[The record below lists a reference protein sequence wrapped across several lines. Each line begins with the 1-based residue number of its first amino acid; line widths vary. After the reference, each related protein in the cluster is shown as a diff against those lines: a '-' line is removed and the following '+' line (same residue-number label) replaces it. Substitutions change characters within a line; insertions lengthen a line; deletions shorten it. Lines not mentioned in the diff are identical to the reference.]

1 MKKTPV
7 VRFSIHAV
15 VCFFLLSLL
24 LSGVASAD
32 TFCECDDLETCIEWV
47 SEGSLSLQWG
57 RTGQMEIDGIMYTFR
72 ADDFDLKTKSALI
85 SAEKQGAI
93 RKEFL
98 YLELQDSDK
107 WFHWDNEIKVEL
119 TGISV
124 DGYKTP
130 SAQLQIYSR
139 GKPGFEISFAASSGK
154 VKGVDVS
161 SEQYAPGQEKK
172 LEVTVKNT
180 GDAWAENVILK
191 VDLGEFGL
199 KSSKDFE
206 YRNNIINANLGCIGK
221 GKQQSINFTVI
232 APQWDGKTS
241 PYELNYYLN
250 ATAGGTDINKG
261 YHDTSTSTFFRCI
274 DPELK
279 VIMEVVGDEIN
290 MTTWTV
296 RQGENSSNG
305 NRKVYYEVWDAWE
318 YSFLRTT
325 IYNLGLYPVND
336 VSVTFADIPEELIC
350 VETVEHGDHTYVAP
364 DGQYYIARKLV
375 PLRQGTYSL
384 GPVKATANFFGKEM
398 AWSSGTGSI
407 RVHGAYV
414 TVEKEL
420 SRTDEGYTVGL
431 VVKNEGDR
439 AVWVNLT
446 DIIPEDTG
454 YVPGSAGKGLSQS
467 ESFLSE
473 WDMGISE
480 MEGSLI
486 LRVSGVLLPPGTSL
500 SLDYSISPASAPDL
514 PAAKASFKA
523 IDGYRGEAQSSLYVS
538 GVEVKQRWDPLNGGW
553 VMLSP
558 ETLASLDPAV
568 SEAAYDYLYSSDDS
582 YDPGDYSNEIRQ
594 DAINSSTAG
603 WLDPLSAS
611 VLKVQEMIFKL
622 FGGTIESASAA
633 FTVIEDI
640 AIDAV
645 ENYLYAIVIAIAL
658 GVFMAVYILTS
669 R

>member
-7 VRFSIHAV
+7 IRFSIHVA
-15 VCFFLLSLL
+15 VCFFLLSFL
-24 LSGVASAD
+24 LSGVASAG

-139 GKPGFEISFAASSGK
+139 GKPGFEISFAASSEK

-172 LEVTVKNT
+172 IEVTVKNT
-180 GDAWAENVILK
+180 GDAWAENVVLK
-191 VDLGEFGL
+191 VDPGEFGL

-206 YRNNIINANLGCIGK
+206 YRNNIITANLGCIGK
-221 GKQQSINFTVI
+221 GKQQSINFTAI
-232 APQWDGKTS
+232 APPWDGKTS
-241 PYELNYYLN
+241 PYELNYYIN
-250 ATAGGTDINKG
+250 ATAGGTDIKKG
-261 YHDTSTSTFFRCI
+261 YHDTSAYTFFRCT
-274 DPELK
+274 DPEIK

-290 MTTWTV
+290 MTTWSV
-296 RQGENSSNG
+296 RQGENSSDG
-305 NRKVYYEVWDAWE
+305 KRKVYYEIWDAWE

-336 VSVTFADIPEELIC
+336 VSVTFADIPEELIT
-350 VETVEHGDHTYVAP
+350 VETFEHGDHTYVAP

-384 GPVKATANFFGKEM
+384 GPVKATADFFGKEM
-398 AWSSGTGSI
+398 TWSSGTGSI
-407 RVHGAYV
+407 RVYGAYI
-414 TVEKEL
+414 TVEKKL
-420 SRTDEGYTVGL
+420 SSAEEGYTVGL
-431 VVKNEGDR
+431 VIRNEGDR
-439 AVWVNLT
+439 AAWVNLT

-454 YVPGSAGKGLSQS
+454 YVSGSAEKGLSQS
-467 ESFLSE
+467 EAFLSE

-480 MEGSLI
+480 IEGSHI

-500 SLDYSISPASAPDL
+500 DMAYSINPSSAPDL
-514 PAAKASFKA
+514 PAAKASFKS
-523 IDGYRGEAQSSLYVS
+523 IDGYRGEAQSSFYVS

-553 VMLSP
+553 VMLSS
-558 ETLASLDPAV
+558 ETPASLDPAV
-568 SEAAYDYLYSSDDS
+568 IEDTYDYLYSNDDS
-582 YDPGDYSNEIRQ
+582 YYPGDHSNEIRQ
-594 DAINSSTAG
+594 DAASSSTAG

-611 VLKVQEMIFKL
+611 VLKVQEMIFRM
-622 FGGTIESASAA
+622 FGGTIEGASAA
-633 FTVIEDI
+633 FETVESM

-645 ENYLYAIVIAIAL
+645 ENHLYIVVILIAL
-658 GVFMAVYILTS
+658 GVFMAVYVLTS

>member
-1 MKKTPV
+1 
-7 VRFSIHAV
+7 
-15 VCFFLLSLL
+15 
-24 LSGVASAD
+24 
-32 TFCECDDLETCIEWV
+32 
-47 SEGSLSLQWG
+47 
-57 RTGQMEIDGIMYTFR
+57 MEIDGVRYTFR

-85 SAEKQGAI
+85 SVEKQGVI

-98 YLELQDSDK
+98 YLELQDSYK

-250 ATAGGTDINKG
+250 ATAGGTDIKKG

-582 YDPGDYSNEIRQ
+582 YDPGDHSNEIRQ
-594 DAINSSTAG
+594 DAISSSTAG